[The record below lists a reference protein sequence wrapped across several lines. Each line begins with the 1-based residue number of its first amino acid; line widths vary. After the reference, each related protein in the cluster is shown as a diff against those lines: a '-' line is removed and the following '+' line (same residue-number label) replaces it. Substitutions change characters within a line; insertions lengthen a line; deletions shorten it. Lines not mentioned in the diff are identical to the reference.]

1 MTEEIMQMEAHGMEM
16 ILVAV
21 APVGAQD
28 PAVAPVVVSVVVLVP
43 AQSVDAEIHVPVDAD
58 MRVPAEHA
66 GKNAKEI
73 NQQPILPVA
82 GARTAVEGVMQ
93 IAQISVLTVVVVA
106 TLVALADA

>member
-1 MTEEIMQMEAHGMEM
+1 MQMEAHCMEM
-16 ILVAV
+16 ILVT
-21 APVGAQD
+21 VGLVVVLEEA

-43 AQSVDAEIHVPVDAD
+43 PQSVDAEIHVPVDAD

>member
-1 MTEEIMQMEAHGMEM
+1 MQMEAHGMEM
-16 ILVAV
+16 ILVT
-21 APVGAQD
+21 VGL
-28 PAVAPVVVSVVVLVP
+28 VVVLVP
-43 AQSVDAEIHVPVDAD
+43 PQSVDAEIHVPVDAD